1 MYWIREITVN
11 RKALTLSGTETAV
24 FILIP
29 VVKVLSSNSLDR
41 IPTDTPVIT
50 FFKSQ
55 LCMHIMHTSSLSA
68 KGMHEELNCGMCRAM
83 PCTHGQ
89 LVILRP
95 FWGEMNGSNCN
106 PNIATIGG
114 QHPLSVAVFLSSTH
128 LMHNNL
134 S

>member
-50 FFKSQ
+50 F
-55 LCMHIMHTSSLSA
+55 LIPLA
-68 KGMHEELNCGMCRAM
+68 
-83 PCTHGQ
+83 CTCT
-89 LVILRP
+89 L
-95 FWGEMNGSNCN
+95 
-106 PNIATIGG
+106 
-114 QHPLSVAVFLSSTH
+114 VAVSKRH
-128 LMHNNL
+128 A
-134 S
+134 